1 MPEYN
6 FSNQPNQ
13 FHEYSLTYR
22 KTQYNVDPIIRYIY
36 NCHTIPNQSQIQILR
51 STSVWKATFVFHF
64 FSFAILKSIKN
75 AFFIIFEMV
84 QSVKSRHQHFR
95 FFSKKIVNIAILEL
109 SLVPNE
115 SPGNFTY
122 YKGVL

>member
-36 NCHTIPNQSQIQILR
+36 NCHTIPNQSQIQILK
-51 STSVWKATFVFHF
+51 STSVRKATFLFHF
-64 FSFAILKSIKN
+64 IAILKPIRN

-95 FFSKKIVNIAILEL
+95 FFSKKVVNNAILEL
-109 SLVPNE
+109 GLVPNE